1 MKIFNFKF
9 LNDWKAKFYYIP
21 VKYSIYSLLL
31 AVVVLILEKNYQTF
45 LINNLPTLFFTSYD
59 ITKTILSTIAGS
71 LLSIVTISFSI
82 IMVVLTTY
90 STQFSP
96 RTLQD
101 FLKSKMT
108 LKILGIFIGGF
119 IYSIITLLFL
129 KDIEQTLFL
138 SAAVGVLIATYSI
151 FYFVMFINHVSQ
163 SIQVNLLIDTLTT
176 EILELVEHVK
186 TFNESHE
193 NIKNEPPVN
202 LEKIVEKE
210 QLGIYSKQVGFI
222 RDINDIKLSNFA
234 DENNIVIEAERMIG
248 DYVTTNS
255 KIFTIYYN
263 LDEMEEDEID
273 EESLQKCLK
282 FVLIGKERNKDKD
295 IEFGLQKITEV
306 ALRAISPGINDPNT
320 AIFCIKQEG
329 MVLDKIAKA
338 DIENTYYYNDDDELT
353 LIFEDVSFDYLLY
366 KTFYQLR
373 YYSMRDV
380 SVAASLLEALII
392 IAEGNPKDIKDTCW
406 EFGSYVVKGFDESIL
421 EDLDRKYINK
431 KIEELAVMTDKS
443 KGSGI
448 YFE

>member
-1 MKIFNFKF
+1 LKIFNFNIF
-9 LNDWKAKFYYIP
+9 DDWRTKIYYIP
-21 VKYSIYSLLL
+21 VLYSIYALLL
-31 AVVVLILEKNYQTF
+31 AILVAYLDRSYQPL
-45 LINNLPTLFFTSYD
+45 LINYLPNIFFTSFE

-82 IMVVLTTY
+82 IMLVLTTY

-108 LKILGIFIGGF
+108 LKVLGIFIGGF
-119 IYSIITLLFL
+119 IYSIINLIFL
-129 KDIEQTLFL
+129 INDGKTLFL
-138 SAAVGVLIATYSI
+138 SAAVGVLVVIYCI
-151 FYFVMFINHVSQ
+151 FYFMMFINHVSQ

-176 EILELVEHVK
+176 EILELVDQVK
-186 TFNESHE
+186 IFNEAHE
-193 NIKNEPPVN
+193 NIRNTPPVN
-202 LEKIVEKE
+202 LENIFKKD
-210 QLGIYSKQVGFI
+210 QLIILSDQVGFI

-234 DENNIVIEAERMIG
+234 DDNNIIIKAEKMIG

-255 KIFTIYYN
+255 KVFTIYYN
-263 LDEMEEDEID
+263 LDEMEVEKID
-273 EESLQKCLK
+273 EESLQKCFN
-282 FVLIGKERNKDKD
+282 FVLVGKERNKSKD
-295 IEFGLQKITEV
+295 IEFGLQKLTEV

-320 AIFCIKQEG
+320 AIFCIKQAG

-353 LIFEDVSFDYLLY
+353 LIFEDASYDYLLY

-380 SVAASLLEALII
+380 SVAGSILEALII

-406 EFGSYVVKGFDESIL
+406 
-421 EDLDRKYINK
+421 
-431 KIEELAVMTDKS
+431 
-443 KGSGI
+443 
-448 YFE
+448 

>member
-1 MKIFNFKF
+1 LKIFNFNIF
-9 LNDWKAKFYYIP
+9 DDWRIKIYYIP
-21 VKYSIYSLLL
+21 VLYSIYALLL
-31 AVVVLILEKNYQTF
+31 AILVAYLDRSYQPL
-45 LINNLPTLFFTSYD
+45 LINYLPNIFFTSFE

-82 IMVVLTTY
+82 IMLVLTTY

-108 LKILGIFIGGF
+108 LKVLGIFIGGF
-119 IYSIITLLFL
+119 IYSIITLIFL
-129 KDIEQTLFL
+129 INDGKTLFL
-138 SAAVGVLIATYSI
+138 SAAVGVLVVIYCI
-151 FYFVMFINHVSQ
+151 FYFMMFINHVSQ

-176 EILELVEHVK
+176 EILELVDQVK
-186 TFNESHE
+186 IFNEAHE
-193 NIKNEPPVN
+193 NIRNTPPVN
-202 LEKIVEKE
+202 LENIFKKD
-210 QLGIYSKQVGFI
+210 QLIILSDQVGFI

-234 DENNIVIEAERMIG
+234 DDNNIIIKAEKMIG

-255 KIFTIYYN
+255 KVFTIYYN
-263 LDEMEEDEID
+263 LDEMEVEKID
-273 EESLQKCLK
+273 EESLQKCFN
-282 FVLIGKERNKDKD
+282 FVLVGKERNKSKD
-295 IEFGLQKITEV
+295 IEFGLQKLTEV

-320 AIFCIKQEG
+320 AIFCIKQAG

-353 LIFEDVSFDYLLY
+353 LIFEDASYDYLLY

-380 SVAASLLEALII
+380 SVAGSILEALII

-406 EFGSYVVKGFDESIL
+406 EFGNYIVKGFDEKIL
-421 EDLDRKYINK
+421 ENLDKKYMNK

>member
-1 MKIFNFKF
+1 MKIFNFNIF
-9 LNDWKAKFYYIP
+9 DDWRTKIYYIP
-21 VKYSIYSLLL
+21 VLYSIYALLL
-31 AVVVLILEKNYQTF
+31 AILVAYLDRSYQPL
-45 LINNLPTLFFTSYD
+45 LINYLPNIFFTSFE

-82 IMVVLTTY
+82 IMLVLTTY

-108 LKILGIFIGGF
+108 LKVLGIFIGGF
-119 IYSIITLLFL
+119 IYSIITLTFL
-129 KDIEQTLFL
+129 INDGKTLFL
-138 SAAVGVLIATYSI
+138 SAAVGVLVVIYCI
-151 FYFVMFINHVSQ
+151 FYFMMFINHVSQ

-176 EILELVEHVK
+176 EILELVDQVK
-186 TFNESHE
+186 IFNEAHE
-193 NIKNEPPVN
+193 NIRNTPPVN
-202 LEKIVEKE
+202 LENIFKKD
-210 QLGIYSKQVGFI
+210 QLIILSDQVGFI

-234 DENNIVIEAERMIG
+234 DDNNIIIKAEKMIG

-255 KIFTIYYN
+255 KVFTIYYN
-263 LDEMEEDEID
+263 LDEMEVEKID
-273 EESLQKCLK
+273 EESLQKCFN
-282 FVLIGKERNKDKD
+282 FVLVGKERNKSKD
-295 IEFGLQKITEV
+295 IEFGLQKLTEV

-320 AIFCIKQEG
+320 AIFCIKQAG

-353 LIFEDVSFDYLLY
+353 LIFEDASYDYLLY

-380 SVAASLLEALII
+380 SVAGSILEALII

-406 EFGSYVVKGFDESIL
+406 
-421 EDLDRKYINK
+421 
-431 KIEELAVMTDKS
+431 
-443 KGSGI
+443 
-448 YFE
+448 